1 MARPMTYPMGDLA
14 VGESVSMPADKK
26 GDPRRIS
33 KNASQYGVRH
43 GKLFKCRTINGVTFI
58 TRLG

>member
-1 MARPMTYPMGDLA
+1 MARPVTYPMGDLA
-14 VGESVSMPADKK
+14 VGESVSMAADKK

>member
-14 VGESVSMPADKK
+14 VGESVSMAADKP

>member
-58 TRLG
+58 TRLV

>member
-1 MARPMTYPMGDLA
+1 MTYPMGDLA

-58 TRLG
+58 TRLV

>member
-58 TRLG
+58 TRLR